1 MVTPKSSDVTNGL
14 NTPVRA
20 EITNAVG
27 KSGKTAREACTVAM
41 IWEAAT
47 DASFLAIGILGGTF
61 GRWPTPTYQHVKTEF
76 EVVLIILW
84 QNEY

>member
-27 KSGKTAREACTVAM
+27 KSGKTAREACTVAT

-47 DASFLAIGILGGTF
+47 HASFRAIGISGGTF
-61 GRWPTPTYQHVKTEF
+61 SRWRNPNLPTCLNGV
-76 EVVLIILW
+76 
-84 QNEY
+84 

>member
-1 MVTPKSSDVTNGL
+1 MVTLKCPDVMNAL
-14 NTPVRA
+14 NASVRA
-20 EITNAVG
+20 EITHAVG
-27 KSGKTAREACTVAM
+27 QSGKTANAACTVAT

-61 GRWPTPTYQHVKTEF
+61 GRWATPTYQHVKTEF